1 MCSDTCPLNLCN
13 TDPGHHENFLKLLIC
28 AIVVFGPL
36 NPELMKGR
44 SYIESLVGQGHIL
57 P

>member
-1 MCSDTCPLNLCN
+1 MCSDTCPLNLCKA
-13 TDPGHHENFLKLLIC
+13 DPGRNENFLKLLIC

-44 SYIESLVGQGHIL
+44 SYIESLVGQGHTR